1 MLGLSKLAP
10 RKEPMMRALERR
22 EAERRREELE
32 DFGEALNAVLPE
44 FEAASSWLHS
54 VHAALDTEGTQPDTR
69 RLHFLTVFLSTVDVP
84 NLDAVLA
91 HTDPTI
97 LALRLSRTIGQGPS
111 EAAEAVGPVFT
122 AAGLAEWKG
131 VSKEALRKA
140 QKAGRLLGFK
150 SRDGVLLYPQF
161 QFNEYGDYLPA
172 LKDVLAVIDPHRV
185 DDGSS
190 AVWLNRP
197 YPSLDGRT
205 AAQALHDGDADKVLH
220 LARQIGWVWQ
230 EAS

>member
-1 MLGLSKLAP
+1 MVS
-10 RKEPMMRALERR
+10 ALERR
-22 EAERRREELE
+22 EAERHREELE
-32 DFGEALNAVLPE
+32 DFGEALNVVLRPSAGWNWQSVIEQCEYQAGETTGLPE
-44 FEAASSWLHS
+44 
-54 VHAALDTEGTQPDTR
+54 R
-69 RLHFLTVFLSTVDVP
+69 RLRFLTVFFENVDVP
-84 NLDAVLA
+84 NLDAVLE
-91 HTDPTI
+91 HTDPAL
-97 LALRLSRTIGQGPS
+97 LAKRLSRTIGQGQS
-111 EAAEAVGPVFT
+111 DAATAVGPVFT

-161 QFNEYGDYLPA
+161 QFNEYGDYLPH
-172 LKDVLAVIDPHRV
+172 LKDVLAIIDPHRV

-190 AVWLNRP
+190 SVWLNRP

-205 AAQALHDGDADKVLH
+205 AAQALHDGDTDKVLH

>member
-1 MLGLSKLAP
+1 
-10 RKEPMMRALERR
+10 MRALEHD
-22 EAERRREELE
+22 EGQQLA
-32 DFGEALNAVLPE
+32 DE
-44 FEAASSWLHS
+44 FEDLHDA
-54 VHAALDTEGTQPDTR
+54 VQHLFDVREVDPPAALPAGQATVNVYYSFGDADKRRAQFLVKFLEG
-69 RLHFLTVFLSTVDVP
+69 VNVES
-84 NLDAVLA
+84 LDAVLE
-91 HTDPTI
+91 HTDPTL
-97 LALRLSRTIGQGPS
+97 LAQRLTRTIGQGPS
-111 EAAEAVGPVFT
+111 AAAAAVGPVFT

-140 QKAGRLLGFK
+140 QKAGRVLGFK

-172 LKDVLAVIDPHRV
+172 LKDVLAIIDPQRL

-190 AVWLNRP
+190 AVWLNRT

-205 AAQALHDGDADKVLH
+205 AAQALHDGDTDKVLH
-220 LARQIGWVWQ
+220 LAREIGWVWQ

>member
-1 MLGLSKLAP
+1 MLHYNVESAD
-10 RKEPMMRALERR
+10 
-22 EAERRREELE
+22 RRRVQFLVKFLE
-32 DFGEALNAVLPE
+32 GVNVE
-44 FEAASSWLHS
+44 S
-54 VHAALDTEGTQPDTR
+54 
-69 RLHFLTVFLSTVDVP
+69 
-84 NLDAVLA
+84 LDAVLE
-91 HTDPTI
+91 HTGPAL
-97 LALRLSRTIGQGPS
+97 LAKRLSRTIGQGPS
-111 EAAEAVGPVFT
+111 DAAQAVGPVFT
-122 AAGLAEWKG
+122 AAGLAEWKD

-161 QFNEYGDYLPA
+161 QFNEYGDYLPH
-172 LKDVLAVIDPHRV
+172 LKDVLAIIDPHRV

-205 AAQALHDGDADKVLH
+205 AAQALHDGDTDKVLH

>member
-1 MLGLSKLAP
+1 MV
-10 RKEPMMRALERR
+10 RALDHRD
-22 EAERRREELE
+22 AERIREELE
-32 DFGEALNAVLPE
+32 DFSVALNGIIPE
-44 FEAASSWLHS
+44 IEAASSWLRETS
-54 VHAALDTEGTQPDTR
+54 VRFGSTGANPEAR
-69 RLHFLTVFLSTVDVP
+69 RLHFLTAFLSTVDLP
-84 NLDAVLA
+84 NLDAVLE
-91 HTDPTI
+91 HTDPAL
-97 LALRLSRTIGQGPS
+97 LAKRLSRTIGQGQS
-111 EAAEAVGPVFT
+111 DAATAVGPVFT

-161 QFNEYGDYLPA
+161 QFNEYGDYLPH
-172 LKDVLAVIDPHRV
+172 LKDVLAIIDPHRV

-190 AVWLNRP
+190 SVWLNRP

-205 AAQALHDGDADKVLH
+205 AAHALHDGDTDKVLH

>member
-1 MLGLSKLAP
+1 MVS
-10 RKEPMMRALERR
+10 ALERR
-22 EAERRREELE
+22 EAERHREELE
-32 DFGEALNAVLPE
+32 DFGEALNVVLRPSAGWNWQSVIEQCEYQAGETTGLPE
-44 FEAASSWLHS
+44 
-54 VHAALDTEGTQPDTR
+54 R
-69 RLHFLTVFLSTVDVP
+69 RLRFLTVFFENVDVP
-84 NLDAVLA
+84 NLDAVLE
-91 HTDPTI
+91 HTDPAL
-97 LALRLSRTIGQGPS
+97 LAKRLSRTIGQGQS
-111 EAAEAVGPVFT
+111 DAATAVGPVFT

-161 QFNEYGDYLPA
+161 QFNEYGDYLPH
-172 LKDVLAVIDPHRV
+172 LKDVLALIDPHRV

-190 AVWLNRP
+190 SVWLNRP

-205 AAQALHDGDADKVLH
+205 AAQALHDGDTDKVLH

>member
-1 MLGLSKLAP
+1 
-10 RKEPMMRALERR
+10 MRALERR

-32 DFGEALNAVLPE
+32 DFGEALHVILPAIDMSAMSALAKPGAI
-44 FEAASSWLHS
+44 AAQALSAD
-54 VHAALDTEGTQPDTR
+54 AAR
-69 RLHFLTVFLSTVDVP
+69 RLRFLTLFFDSVDVP
-84 NLDAVLA
+84 NLDAVLE
-91 HTDPTI
+91 HTDPAL
-97 LALRLSRTIGQGPS
+97 LAKRLSRTIGQGRS
-111 EAAEAVGPVFT
+111 DAAAAVGPVFT
-122 AAGLAEWKG
+122 AAGLAEWKD

-161 QFNEYGDYLPA
+161 QFNEYGDYLPH

-205 AAQALHDGDADKVLH
+205 AAQALHDGDTDKVLH
-220 LARQIGWVWQ
+220 LAQQIGWVWQ